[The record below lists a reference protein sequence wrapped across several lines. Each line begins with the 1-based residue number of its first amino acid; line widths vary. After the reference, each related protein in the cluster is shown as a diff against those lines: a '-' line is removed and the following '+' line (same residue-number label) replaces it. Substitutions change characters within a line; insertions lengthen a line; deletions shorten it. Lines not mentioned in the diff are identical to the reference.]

1 MGVSVKIW
9 LLAALVMVTA
19 ACGAYQFPG
28 GSQSPTPDAKVSGRV
43 LAVPCAPVEKAGES
57 CAGRPVAGLDLDFVA
72 GSNVTKAI
80 TDSSGYYAAETERG
94 IKYDDPDL
102 AIAWPSDLELVP
114 SMRDANAPR
123 LRDIADELPF
133 TYQPTPAA

>member
-1 MGVSVKIW
+1 MKIW

-28 GSQSPTPDAKVSGRV
+28 GSQLPTPDAKVSGRV

-80 TDSSGYYAAETERG
+80 TDSSGYYAVELAPGTYAVKMKSYMRVISGPLSITVAAGSSTTINYVLDSG
-94 IKYDDPDL
+94 IR
-102 AIAWPSDLELVP
+102 VP
-114 SMRDANAPR
+114 VP
-123 LRDIADELPF
+123 
-133 TYQPTPAA
+133 QQ